1 MLKYQ
6 WTDPWGGCTTNTL
19 GQKMGFEFCLFG
31 KSSVERLVEQKPF
44 RPNAATAT
52 ALLHASRSS
61 MKHASMCPQSKTRPV
76 RGHSS
81 LSVES
86 TPEGFRDLP
95 RNQKEAAAAI
105 I

>member
-1 MLKYQ
+1 
-6 WTDPWGGCTTNTL
+6 
-19 GQKMGFEFCLFG
+19 MGFEFCLFG
-31 KSSVERLVEQKPF
+31 KSSVERLVEQKSF

-81 LSVES
+81 LSVA
-86 TPEGFRDLP
+86 EGFRDLP
-95 RNQKEAAAAI
+95 RNQKEAATAI